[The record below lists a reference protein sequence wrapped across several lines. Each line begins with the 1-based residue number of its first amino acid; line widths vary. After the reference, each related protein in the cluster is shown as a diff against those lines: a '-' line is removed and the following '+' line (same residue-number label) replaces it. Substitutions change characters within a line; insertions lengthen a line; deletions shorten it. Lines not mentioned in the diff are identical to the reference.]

1 MSRLISVADASWRRA
16 LAALP
21 RPGAEYRRRLAV
33 AFVGPDDFAAK
44 CGTAWMWWPDGHEP
58 SVEHRD
64 YAGGSSPDWGLLL
77 VISEAALDSLG
88 TEGES
93 CIALLVRRGEIR
105 PFLLQ
110 PMEILEAAGLGD
122 LIETLGLAFPRH

>member
-33 AFVGPDDFAAK
+33 AFVNPDDFAAK
-44 CGTAWMWWPDGHEP
+44 SGTAWLWWPDGGEP
-58 SVEHRD
+58 SVEPRD

-77 VISEAALDSLG
+77 VISEAALDHLG
-88 TEGES
+88 AEGES